1 MNVAQNVKFISVK
14 FQTTFD
20 ALVTKDAL
28 TLYWIQDTQRV
39 YHGSKL
45 MGSGLEAT
53 TQFAG
58 LMSAEDKAALEALK
72 SGTVGGL
79 TSLTPVD
86 GTISIFDTVDGGKS
100 IGVAIS
106 ANEGNTLVAVDGGLY
121 VPKVSIPEYAIEKQD
136 VAEEGYSA
144 SYKLKK
150 TVDGVVSYVGDVINI
165 AKDMVLKSATLEI
178 VKIDGVPYESAVV
191 GDPYICMV
199 FNDANAS
206 NLYIPVKGLVDKLK
220 AGTGII
226 IEDNTV
232 SVKIADNAHGLVAV
246 DGALSLSLATRDS
259 DGAMSKEDKRVL
271 DSIPSAYV
279 ARKYDISGAPLGT
292 LVNYGE
298 TEIRVM
304 CPANAEFVKQTVGT
318 GGDPN
323 TYYVTFKTYAPN
335 DNAVGYIEH
344 LGDQVDSEILTNF
357 SIDEYGRRYQST
369 WLGVAKFDEATG
381 AWTYYGANSNDERL
395 VGWDYRIDWFN
406 AQNVRIA
413 TDSIRITLSN
423 EDCHN
428 TNLPYY
434 MANYATSGEVDALEK
449 SVSELEDGFSWGEL

>member
-1 MNVAQNVKFISVK
+1 MGQNVRFISVK

-79 TSLTPVD
+79 TSLTPID
-86 GTISIFDTVDGGKS
+86 GTISIFDTVDGGKT

-106 ANEGNTLVAVDGGLY
+106 TEIDNALIAVDGGLY

-150 TVDGVVSYVGDVINI
+150 TVDGIVSYVGDVINI
-165 AKDMVLKSATLEI
+165 AKDMVLKSATLET

-259 DGAMSKEDKRVL
+259 DGAMSKEDKRIL

-298 TEIRVM
+298 KEIRVM

-335 DNAVGYIEH
+335 YSAVGYIEH

-381 AWTYYGANSNDERL
+381 TWTYYGANSNDERL

-428 TNLPYY
+428 NNMPYY
-434 MANYATSGEVDALEK
+434 MANYATSSEVDALEK